1 MTTVPALQLAP
12 FYCPIAPAAHPLAD
26 DLDRATIEWVRRF
39 GLYEDESQRLR
50 LEHVGAGRLAALT
63 SPYGTEEGAQ
73 ISADSLMWLFAFDD
87 AHCDEG
93 RLGRRPGE
101 LSRVLTRLLRI
112 LEAPETPLSPNG
124 TYFCFEAA
132 FRDLRLRVGRVATA
146 AQIGRWTD
154 AMRMYFLCQVWEAAN
169 RVDGAAP
176 GLDDYALLR
185 IHNGA
190 MKVSV
195 MLLDVADGYEVP
207 PAELERPDVRALTEA
222 TCLLVGWDND
232 ILSYRKE
239 HLRDGDD
246 QNLLDVLAHA
256 AGKPVPGMVS
266 EAMFLRD
273 QIMVLFT
280 ALSAQ
285 VHRTASSELQRYVTS
300 LGHWIRAN
308 LEWGTTCERYLN
320 PEDPAYLPTTWAPA
334 PMPGSDAPVDLPAIS
349 WWWRQLED

>member
-12 FYCPIAPAAHPLAD
+12 FYCPIAPARHPLAD
-26 DLDRATIEWVRRF
+26 LFDQTTNEWLRRF
-39 GLYEDESQRLR
+39 GLYEDESQRQR

-63 SPYGTEEGAQ
+63 SPFGTREATQ
-73 ISADSLMWLFAFDD
+73 ISSDIGMWLFAFDD

-93 RLGRRPGE
+93 RLGHDPGE
-101 LSRVLTRLLRI
+101 LSRVLIRLLRI
-112 LEAPETPLSPNG
+112 LEAPEPPLSPDSP
-124 TYFCFEAA
+124 YHSFEAA
-132 FRDLRLRVGRVATA
+132 FLDLRLRLGRVATPV
-146 AQIGRWTD
+146 QLGRWTD
-154 AMRMYFLCQVWEAAN
+154 AMRMYFFSQVWEAAN
-169 RVDGAAP
+169 RVERVTPD
-176 GLDDYALLR
+176 LDTYALLR

-195 MLLDVADGYEVP
+195 MMLDIAEGYELP

-222 TCLLVGWDND
+222 TCLLAGWDND

-239 HLRDGDD
+239 HVRDGDN

-256 AGKPVPGMVS
+256 AGKPVQGRVS
-266 EAMFLRD
+266 EGMFLRD

-285 VHRTASSELQRYVTS
+285 VRRTASPELQRYVTS
-300 LGHWIRAN
+300 LGHWVRAN

-334 PMPGSDAPVDLPAIS
+334 PMSGSDAPVELPAIS
-349 WWWRQLED
+349 WWWEQLES